1 MTYEEIAAM
10 LAAGKSEEDIAKEF
24 TNHLNKAVADRKA
37 QEAKEAEAKHR
48 NVKLNNIAKTLTTA
62 INEYAMVA
70 GVENVALDTAEVRQ
84 ILDEFLPVLDQF
96 KNIKVHVAKADPK
109 ATKKALKTADD
120 VFNWFF
126 KELGI

>member
-1 MTYEEIAAM
+1 MTYEEILKRVM
-10 LAAGKSEEDIAKEF
+10 AGESTDAIAKEM
-24 TNHLNKAVADRKA
+24 TDMLNKATAEKKA